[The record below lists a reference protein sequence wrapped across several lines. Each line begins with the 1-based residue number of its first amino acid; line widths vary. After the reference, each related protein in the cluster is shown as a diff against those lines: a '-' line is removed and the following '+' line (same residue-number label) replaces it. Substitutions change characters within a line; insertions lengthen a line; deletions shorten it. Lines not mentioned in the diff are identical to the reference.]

1 MINNGVSACIAAL
14 VAGLTLAGPVL
25 VPPGG
30 PVPGPVPHNDPQRLI
45 PTVTPIPAGGLQ
57 VVDDWWAVCAVIG
70 QCADLGTKCPPVNPH
85 LGPQDPTTPPPP
97 VMAIWC
103 ISTLSRGECE
113 DYWWPSTCTLVSGP
127 AVCGAEATG
136 ECEFFEGGVFDR
148 IDPNTV
154 VFTGSMC
161 PATRC

>member
-1 MINNGVSACIAAL
+1 MMSNDGFSACIAAV
-14 VAGLTLAGPVL
+14 VAGLALAGPVL

-30 PVPGPVPHNDPQRLI
+30 PVPGLVPHNDPQRLI
-45 PTVTPIPAGGLQ
+45 PTVTPKPADGLQ
-57 VVDDWWAVCAVIG
+57 VVEDWWAVCAVIG

-103 ISTLSRGECE
+103 ISTLSRGECVPN
-113 DYWWPSTCTLVSGP
+113 DDTDCWLVTGQ

-148 IDPNTV
+148 IDPTTV
-154 VFTGSMC
+154 VFTGRMC

>member
-1 MINNGVSACIAAL
+1 MIDNGVSACIATV
-14 VAGLTLAGPVL
+14 VAGLTLAGPVWG
-25 VPPGG
+25 PPGG
-30 PVPGPVPHNDPQRLI
+30 PVPGLIPHNDPQRLI
-45 PTVTPIPAGGLQ
+45 PTVDPEPADGLE
-57 VVDDWWAVCAVIG
+57 VVSDWFAACVVIG

-85 LGPQDPTTPPPP
+85 LGPQDPSNPPPP
-97 VMAIWC
+97 VMAVWC

-113 DYWWPSTCTLVSGP
+113 FSLSSSVCWLVTGQ

-148 IDPNTV
+148 IDPTTV
-154 VFTGSMC
+154 VFTGRMC